1 MPYLPCSVLFQR
13 VNHHV
18 WIQLSIL
25 SEPITRLFSTA
36 GKESQDYTDRR
47 RWKCVSYLPISIST
61 DTPASALIFSSSF
74 SYNEK
79 HLSAYQGQFLPPWP
93 DPIPA
98 YLLRDLRSLRVFLL
112 PSIFHLPISTR
123 PFPSA
128 LLPIASHA
136 LPLQL
141 LWHKPPL
148 SILFSLN
155 QSFNRLNITTM
166 VYQIPV
172 TQTEICLM
180 ELTA

>member
-1 MPYLPCSVLFQR
+1 M
-13 VNHHV
+13 
-18 WIQLSIL
+18 
-25 SEPITRLFSTA
+25 SESSSP
-36 GKESQDYTDRR
+36 
-47 RWKCVSYLPISIST
+47 SYLSLSPGC
-61 DTPASALIFSSSF
+61 SALLGRNHKTTQIGVAGNVSLTSPSPYQQTHQHLHSSF
-74 SYNEK
+74 LLPLVTMKKS
-79 HLSAYQGQFLPPWP
+79 LSAYQGQFLPPWP

-155 QSFNRLNITTM
+155 QSFNRLYRTTV